1 MAVPST
7 MVVAMQQPEHEG
19 SRVLV
24 AKMQTVPVPS
34 LTQPVQKPCAPPQ
47 SPWRAIAR
55 TDSLT
60 ERTAGRAQ

>member
-1 MAVPST
+1 MVVPST

-34 LTQPVQKPCAPPQ
+34 LTQPVQKPCAPP
-47 SPWRAIAR
+47 SVTLAR
-55 TDSLT
+55 DHPH
-60 ERTAGRAQ
+60 